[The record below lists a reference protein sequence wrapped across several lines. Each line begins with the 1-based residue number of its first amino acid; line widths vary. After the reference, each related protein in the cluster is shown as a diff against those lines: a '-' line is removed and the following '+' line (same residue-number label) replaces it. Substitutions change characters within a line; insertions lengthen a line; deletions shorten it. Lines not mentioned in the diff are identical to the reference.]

1 MFSLKIK
8 IKYNILLNIQDHVFV
23 FVCGNVNVYETKKYL
38 ERTYDTYAF
47 GRNAFKYAAQ
57 ILFYHHLIAVL
68 NQYYNDKE
76 RHGADDKS
84 YIDTTTY
91 KHL

>member
-38 ERTYDTYAF
+38 ERTIHTLL
-47 GRNAFKYAAQ
+47 GEMHLSMQLKYYF
-57 ILFYHHLIAVL
+57 II
-68 NQYYNDKE
+68 
-76 RHGADDKS
+76 
-84 YIDTTTY
+84 I
-91 KHL
+91 